1 MLDENGVQFLRIVN
15 NAIGIEVRFTFD
27 YPVRLMTYPVYTI
40 LQKASVREKIFQSTA
55 ILPLWNVRIE
65 PGKTQKLSFTFSVK
79 NL

>member
-1 MLDENGVQFLRIVN
+1 
-15 NAIGIEVRFTFD
+15 
-27 YPVRLMTYPVYTI
+27 MTYPVYTI